1 MILRSAALTAA
12 GAAALWAAPFWEA
25 AEPESWTTAQ
35 IEELLSDSPWA
46 RPAEVRYTGE
56 REGSGLPGVGAPRGG
71 GRPGGGSRLPGSTP
85 WPGAGGGIGFP
96 YRNEAFEAETT
107 IAWMSALP
115 VRQAMERI
123 GVREELRDVQ
133 AAEHYVVLVDGLPPA
148 MAHLA
153 ERPEVFRNSARLE
166 RKDGPAIRASRVD
179 VEPRPGA
186 PGIELYF
193 PRDASISAGDKYLEV
208 VITTDD
214 YVIRRKFKPAEMVYR
229 GRLEM

>member
-1 MILRSAALTAA
+1 
-12 GAAALWAAPFWEA
+12 
-25 AEPESWTTAQ
+25 
-35 IEELLSDSPWA
+35 
-46 RPAEVRYTGE
+46 
-56 REGSGLPGVGAPRGG
+56 VGAPRGG

-107 IAWMSALP
+107 IVWMSALP

-166 RKDGPAIRASRVD
+166 RKDGQAIRASRVD